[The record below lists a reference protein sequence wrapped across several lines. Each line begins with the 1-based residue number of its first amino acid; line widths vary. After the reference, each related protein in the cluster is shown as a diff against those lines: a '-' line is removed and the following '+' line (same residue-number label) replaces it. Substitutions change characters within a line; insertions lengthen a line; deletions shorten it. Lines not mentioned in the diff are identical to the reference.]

1 MTAPIQSLAGAALAL
16 SLVLAALGCK
26 APPTPVPTPPPSH
39 DGTSAVA
46 DGGPSPT
53 NPPTIAMEKTMKVE
67 LRVSPGRVAD
77 VHELTTTV
85 HVRNTGTAP
94 VRLNTLLLPFPS
106 LMLQVRD
113 AAGKRVPLGPPP
125 VPPIDD
131 GSVGRQDLAPGK
143 EIAFDYGNPFGTSP
157 DPGRY
162 EIRFFH
168 EARSA
173 RPGSDWQ
180 GTLESAWVPFEVLIH

>member
-1 MTAPIQSLAGAALAL
+1 
-16 SLVLAALGCK
+16 
-26 APPTPVPTPPPSH
+26 
-39 DGTSAVA
+39 
-46 DGGPSPT
+46 
-53 NPPTIAMEKTMKVE
+53 MEKTMKVE
-67 LRVSPGRVAD
+67 LSVSPGRVAD
-77 VHELTTTV
+77 VQELTITA

-143 EIAFDYGNPFGTSP
+143 EIAFDYGNPFGASP

-180 GTLESAWVPFEVLIH
+180 GTIESAWVPFEVLVH